1 MSAAILI
8 LITLS
13 QLMLTRSASILTE
26 IINDVTLLKNE
37 LNTFMAQDGNKTEMS
52 ASGEF
57 VRPPKLVDT
66 TIIKT
71 KLHELQNNVTK
82 LAEAILNKN
91 QNVDDIKN
99 GISTMQKEIEDIRKM
114 YDNKDQEITQTL
126 VKFQNIISDLL
137 AKYKNREKELA
148 KLQYEEFLEAIKHKY
163 YQFAAVKIGTMKNVT
178 SARNLVHTVYK
189 EIGDLPP
196 MLEFA
201 DNVNNLEMKLLI
213 YETIIN
219 SNTFRHCL
227 VCNVLLYCNKYREVL
242 ENNVFTGELRKR
254 FSDTYFLYHI
264 HVVRF
269 TGVGYCGRYSMKKEP
284 ALVKYLVE
292 NYCLSGKQR
301 GYESAIHDYSGY
313 CYPIDSI
320 YSIFE

>member
-13 QLMLTRSASILTE
+13 QLMLTPSASILTE
-26 IINDVTLLKNE
+26 VINDVTLLKNE

-99 GISTMQKEIEDIRKM
+99 TIFSMEKQIEDLRKM
-114 YDNKDQEITQTL
+114 YDNKDREIMQTL
-126 VKFQNIISDLL
+126 VKFQNIISDLW
-137 AKYKNREKELA
+137 AKYKKREEEIA
-148 KLQYEEFLEAIKHKY
+148 KLQYKEFLEAIKHKY
-163 YQFAAVKIGTMKNVT
+163 YQFAAVKFVT
-178 SARNLVHTVYK
+178 IKDENSARDWILNVYE

-196 MLEFA
+196 LLELA
-201 DNVNNLEMKLLI
+201 DNVNDFGRKVGI
-213 YETIIN
+213 YRTIFY
-219 SNTFRHCL
+219 SDTFQHCL
-227 VCNVLLYCNKYREVL
+227 DCNIMLTCNKLMEIKDTL
-242 ENNVFTGELRKR
+242 TGENLYFSSTLYLLKELVTRNR
-254 FSDTYFLYHI
+254 FGNCMRNSL
-264 HVVRF
+264 
-269 TGVGYCGRYSMKKEP
+269 KKNP
-284 ALVKYLVE
+284 IRVQLLVQ
-292 NYCLSGKQR
+292 NYCSSGLKLGPLDR
-301 GYESAIHDYSGY
+301 PVIHDYSGY

-320 YSIFE
+320 YSNLQ